1 MREPSRIHD
10 AKTIAV
16 LALDDALRESLALA
30 LDAMSYSTTVSAEGL
45 DAISPNTLRNT
56 SAIIADCA
64 LLTPVESLT
73 LSKLRESGWTGML
86 IVMSED
92 ETGCKN
98 ISEEKYEAIDLV
110 KPFGLHDLI
119 AAMDRAS

>member
-1 MREPSRIHD
+1 MREHSTVGD
-10 AKTIAV
+10 VKTIAI

-30 LDAMSYSTTVSAEGL
+30 LDAMSYTTVSAEGL
-45 DAISPNTLRNT
+45 DAISPSALRNT
-56 SAIIADCA
+56 SAIVADCA

-73 LSKLRESGWTGML
+73 LSKLRESGWTGTL
-86 IVMSED
+86 IVMAED

-98 ISEEKYEAIDLV
+98 VSDEKYEAIELV

-119 AAMDRAS
+119 AVMGRAS